1 MKRFIAM
8 LLALVMSLSVFGVTA
23 SAAEIDGPVHETIIG
38 GYDLSNQIRASAA
51 PSEYYNLSATGN
63 YYEAELIDLAS
74 QRGSYTR
81 YYFSTGTGKIYMK
94 LNLLRSGTT
103 TDTNRYLIIYL
114 YEKSS
119 ATATGTLVDTKT
131 IHYTEAEVTKYS
143 SFTGL
148 DANKFYYIRF
158 YNNSSSRPNDS
169 MDISATIEV
178 DDLYRS

>member
-1 MKRFIAM
+1 MKRFTAM

-23 SAAEIDGPVHETIIG
+23 SAAESEGPVYETIIG
-38 GYDLSNQIRASAA
+38 GYDLSNQARASDA
-51 PSEYYNLSATGN
+51 PSDYYNLSALGN
-63 YYEAELIDLAS
+63 YYKAELIDLAS
-74 QRGSYTR
+74 QRGSYTK

-94 LNLLRSGTT
+94 LHLLRSGTT

-114 YEKSS
+114 YEKDN
-119 ATATGTLVDTKT
+119 ANAEGTLYDTRT
-131 IHYTEAEVTKYS
+131 IHYTEADVTKYS

-148 DANKFYYIRF
+148 DPNKFYYIRF
-158 YNNSSSRPNDS
+158 YNNSSSKPKDS

>member
-1 MKRFIAM
+1 MKRFIV
-8 LLALVMSLSVFGVTA
+8 LFLTLILSLSVFSVSA
-23 SAAEIDGPVHETIIG
+23 SAAGIESPVHETIIG
-38 GYDLSNQIRASAA
+38 GSDFSEQARASIA

-63 YYEAELIDLAS
+63 YYEAELIDLAC
-74 QRGSYTR
+74 QRGSYTK

-114 YEKSS
+114 YEKNN
-119 ATATGTLVDTKT
+119 ATATGTLVDTRT

-158 YNNSSSRPNDS
+158 YNNSSSSPRDS

-178 DDLYRS
+178 DDIYRY